1 MESLLAKI
9 GAQAMNMAIRS
20 SLGLTSAYAFSQ
32 YSRLLAT
39 IEDGDVFQEL
49 KALEAKLESKI
60 KIIGPAI
67 DLIELR
73 SKRGNI
79 FLESALPLARQLQ
92 NDITSLGRRL
102 ESAASITETQAQ
114 KVSSSM
120 LTSGTQTHQVE
131 QVLSDL
137 RSLLDDIDCNIPLLQ
152 LAITASGESLSASLP
167 NNVSPSRLLQ
177 ASTLLIMGDTRYVE
191 ATTPFTI
198 GPDFRL
204 SIYMSFLGHTKVN
217 CMPNVLDSSNV
228 GSPSDS
234 KPVWQE
240 VIHKARV
247 RIIRLPF
254 ETRFDHIRGYLVGN
268 SCGYIASEYVYH
280 LEVIEDLDDG
290 RLHESPNGARNYQE
304 IAKAGIRE
312 SIPLH
317 QISKIFYTD
326 TGRLLNIGSE
336 DSLCNKPV
344 LLLKRDTKAQS
355 TESRVLDH
363 SKWSFGEKAQAKRDS
378 CNMDLSVQ
386 HREQGTIDMAD
397 DLQLDLQIRNEAS
410 LCHNKSRAEFCFP
423 PHLDPEWIALEVFE
437 DGAEGGEDEEDEAEG
452 ADKGDEDDEEDPDA
466 SDSSSQSQK
475 SLEKVLPRGSS
486 FLCKL
491 KNMSLAANLPGAKTH
506 NSQSQVSS
514 VPAQQQ
520 RAVRLQPT
528 PSPQP
533 PPQPKDLV
541 SGGPFNAIKT
551 SLSLMEMLIRL
562 AGLQEFQ
569 QMCHLSIPDHLLT
582 FFLEQSS
589 TTGLTGLNQQKVRE
603 EARRRVGFDPYT
615 DTPTNND

>member
-1 MESLLAKI
+1 MSNYHDNILAVH
-9 GAQAMNMAIRS
+9 AMNMAIRS

-60 KIIGPAI
+60 K
-67 DLIELR
+67 
-73 SKRGNI
+73 
-79 FLESALPLARQLQ
+79 
-92 NDITSLGRRL
+92 
-102 ESAASITETQAQ
+102 
-114 KVSSSM
+114 
-120 LTSGTQTHQVE
+120 THQLK
-131 QVLSDL
+131 QVMSDL

-152 LAITASGESLSASLP
+152 LAITADG
-167 NNVSPSRLLQ
+167 
-177 ASTLLIMGDTRYVE
+177 G
-191 ATTPFTI
+191 
-198 GPDFRL
+198 G
-204 SIYMSFLGHTKVN
+204 
-217 CMPNVLDSSNV
+217 
-228 GSPSDS
+228 PSDS

-254 ETRFDHIRGYLVGN
+254 ETRFDHIRGYFVGN
-268 SCGYIASEYVYH
+268 SSGYIPNEYVYH

-290 RLHESPNGARNYQE
+290 RLHESPDGARNYQE
-304 IAKAGIRE
+304 ITRAGIRE

-326 TGRLLNIGSE
+326 TGRLLNIGPE

-344 LLLKRDTKAQS
+344 LLLKRDMKAQS

-363 SKWSFGEKAQAKRDS
+363 SKWSFGEKVQAKRDS

-397 DLQLDLQIRNEAS
+397 DLQLDFQIRNEA
-410 LCHNKSRAEFCFP
+410 N
-423 PHLDPEWIALEVFE
+423 
-437 DGAEGGEDEEDEAEG
+437 EEDEAEG
-452 ADKGDEDDEEDPDA
+452 EDTGDEDDEEDSDA

-475 SLEKVLPRGSS
+475 SLEKVIPSGRS
-486 FLCKL
+486 FLRKL
-491 KNMSLAANLPGAKTH
+491 KNMSLAANLPGAETR

-514 VPAQQQ
+514 VPAQEQQ
-520 RAVRLQPT
+520 AVRLQPS

-541 SGGPFNAIKT
+541 SGG
-551 SLSLMEMLIRL
+551 L
-562 AGLQEFQ
+562 
-569 QMCHLSIPDHLLT
+569 D
-582 FFLEQSS
+582 
-589 TTGLTGLNQQKVRE
+589 QQKVRE
-603 EARRRVGFDPYT
+603 EARRQVGFDPYT
-615 DTPTNND
+615 DTPTNDD